1 MKKKV
6 AELREKQD
14 NPRIIDTH
22 KYETL
27 KKSLQEF
34 PDMLELRPIIVDDEG
49 LILAGNMR
57 YKACVELGYKEV
69 PVKVLTGLSDDQ
81 KREVVIKDNLSYGEW
96 DTKLIADMFPS
107 FDDWTGKQTFD
118 YSILD
123 DFEDLDDEV
132 EGYES
137 NVKKAFWVKVPGD
150 PDYIKKLDK
159 HFRERNIY
167 VGGLLLDKM
176 RNVKRGYEKD

>member
-34 PDMLELRPIIVDDEG
+34 PDMLELRPIIVDEEG

-81 KREVVIKDNLSYGEW
+81 KREVVIKDNISYGEW

-137 NVKKAFWVKVPGD
+137 NVKKAFHIKVPGD

-176 RNVKRGYEKD
+176 RKLKK

>member
-1 MKKKV
+1 MKKHISEITPK
-6 AELREKQD
+6 ED

-27 KKSLQEF
+27 KKSIQDF
-34 PDMLELRPIIVDDEG
+34 PDMLELRPLILDEG
-49 LILAGNMR
+49 GVILAGNMR
-57 YKACVELGYKEV
+57 YKALVELGYTEV
-69 PVKVLTGLSDDQ
+69 PVKVLDNLTEEQ
-81 KREVVIKDNLSYGEW
+81 KQEVVIKDNLSYGEW
-96 DTKLIADMFPS
+96 DTTIIADKFPHY
-107 FDDWTGKQTFD
+107 DDWIGKQSFD
-118 YSILD
+118 YSIL

-132 EGYES
+132 DEYES

-150 PDYIKKLDK
+150 VDQAKALDK
-159 HFRERNIY
+159 HFREHKIY